1 MELAGDKTQADIA
14 ARIGVSQ
21 SRVNRHIHRPDNNRT
36 PGAHRGRKSSL
47 TQALLS
53 ATARFQ
59 FRFATRN
66 LLDTAAFLFFVY
78 GDRNSQRAID
88 ERYEC
93 ARSMPAKYRQN
104 SLYHAIYYDEMKLSR
119 VTKSKAWSICG
130 WIPTVEGELDN
141 DTADHITLLLAACP
155 AFGLVHVEILEGSV
169 TGETV
174 LDFLKSMMTEYLAR
188 DTVETGH
195 ESKAFIKK
203 VLSEEVLKIT
213 AEDVRSFYFHV
224 EHFLKFALERP
235 PVFTQQLYENSHR
248 GDEVGLCPL
257 LEDRVDALLDTY
269 FPHRDSY

>member
-14 ARIGVSQ
+14 ARIGVLQ
-21 SRVNRHIHRPDNNRT
+21 STVSRHIRRPDNNRT
-36 PGAHRGRKSSL
+36 PGARCGRKSSL
-47 TQALLS
+47 TQAMLS
-53 ATARFQ
+53 AAARFP
-59 FRFATRN
+59 FLFATRN

-78 GDRNSQRAID
+78 GVRVSTKTIARHLKDQCGFRTGDFRRYPQDRNGQRAID
-88 ERYEC
+88 KRYEY
-93 ARSMPAKYRQN
+93 ARSVPAKYGQN
-104 SLYHAIYYDEMKLSR
+104 ALYHAIYYDEMKLSR

-130 WIPTVEGELDN
+130 WIPTVEGEFDN

-155 AFGLVHVEILEGSV
+155 AFGLVHVEIVEGSV

-203 VLSEEVLKIT
+203 ALSEEVLKIT

-224 EHFLKFALERP
+224 EHFLKFALERA
-235 PVFTQQLYENSHR
+235 PVPR
-248 GDEVGLCPL
+248 
-257 LEDRVDALLDTY
+257 
-269 FPHRDSY
+269 